1 MLGEPAL
8 NCLRLHPG
16 TRRSHF
22 PRRRILGSFS
32 KMTYTYAILDVPK
45 AVYAAVR
52 ALLAAADYGHAF
64 HKEDDGEVIDMHG
77 IALRSK
83 TGSAD
88 TDITVS
94 TLLSSRTKEGRIDF
108 SMNGELTQMDL
119 DKAREVVG
127 MLQGAIEAAIS
138 DELMYRFLTEKIGL
152 PAERASVA
160 LLDFRE
166 LRQGSR
172 DIVRP
177 N

>member
-1 MLGEPAL
+1 
-8 NCLRLHPG
+8 
-16 TRRSHF
+16 
-22 PRRRILGSFS
+22 
-32 KMTYTYAILDVPK
+32 MTHTYAILDVPR

-52 ALLAAADYGHAF
+52 ALLDAADYQHAF
-64 HKEDDGEVIDMHG
+64 HADTDGDVIDMHG

-83 TGSAD
+83 GGPAS

-108 SMNGELTQMDL
+108 TLNGELTQMDL

-138 DELMYRFLTEKIGL
+138 DELLYRFLTEKIGME
-152 PAERASVA
+152 PAPASAA
-160 LLDFRE
+160 LVDFRE

-172 DIVRP
+172 DVVYP
-177 N
+177 T

>member
-1 MLGEPAL
+1 
-8 NCLRLHPG
+8 
-16 TRRSHF
+16 
-22 PRRRILGSFS
+22 
-32 KMTYTYAILDVPK
+32 MTHTYAILDVPR

-52 ALLAAADYGHAF
+52 ALLERAEYQHAF
-64 HKEDDGEVIDMHG
+64 HADKDGEVIDMHG

-83 TGSAD
+83 DGPAN

-108 SMNGELTQMDL
+108 TLNGELTQMDL

-138 DELMYRFLTEKIGL
+138 DELLYRFLTEKIGL
-152 PAERASVA
+152 EPERASAA
-160 LLDFRE
+160 LVDFRE

-172 DIVRP
+172 DLVHP